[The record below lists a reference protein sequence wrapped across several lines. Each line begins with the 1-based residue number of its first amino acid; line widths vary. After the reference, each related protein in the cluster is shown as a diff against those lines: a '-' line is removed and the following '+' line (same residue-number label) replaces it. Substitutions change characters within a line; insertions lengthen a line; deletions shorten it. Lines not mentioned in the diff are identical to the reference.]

1 MITYLFRH
9 LSQIFR
15 IADYFVIN
23 IFLYISNIHF
33 FPGRKSGLF
42 ITDYSAQ
49 FIIVNFSWFIVTTFT
64 KLYAKE
70 TLRDSLL
77 QFYAL
82 TKSYFT
88 YILFFLIYLVLVFAE
103 DINYK
108 KFSVYFFLV
117 GVSFSKFT
125 PVITIA

>member
-88 YILFFLIYLVLVFAE
+88 YILFFLIYLVLKILTLEIGKILIILRIKDNIYVRYAR
-103 DINYK
+103 K
-108 KFSVYFFLV
+108 KD
-117 GVSFSKFT
+117 K
-125 PVITIA
+125 